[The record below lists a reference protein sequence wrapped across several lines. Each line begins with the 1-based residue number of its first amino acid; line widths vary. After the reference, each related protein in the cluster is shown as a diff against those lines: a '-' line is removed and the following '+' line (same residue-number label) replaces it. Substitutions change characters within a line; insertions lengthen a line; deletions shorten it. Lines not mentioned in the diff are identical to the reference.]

1 MQFFEYIEIHKDL
14 QIYLKTATISNILWQ
29 FAGGSADWAH
39 QEIVHRWRI
48 RHFQGKHCTNQF

>member
-29 FAGGSADWAH
+29 FAGGSADWSH
-39 QEIVHRWRI
+39 QEIVH
-48 RHFQGKHCTNQF
+48 